1 MGRLAVYKFAYFLS
15 ILFTIFILGL
25 SIFAYFS
32 GKINPVENMFATYV
46 ALSKPILV
54 VVNTILFTYWLIR
67 LRYWLWIPLTGLM
80 VNYEYITSMY
90 QIYNPTKYANENRLK
105 IVTYNVHSFG
115 NEITGFS
122 AKEFAEMMNKE
133 DLQNT
138 YAKTFPYSF
147 IPEGLS
153 QAIYSRYPIKQSQ
166 TIEFPNTNNGAIWAD
181 LDVKGMTIRIINV
194 HMQTTNFDRMRSK
207 AAQAR
212 GAQDEEQERAIY
224 LDYSDNFR
232 ENTVRRAGQA
242 EQISSL
248 INATEYPLIVCGD
261 FNDPPGTFTY
271 ETLKSGL
278 KDGFQT
284 AGEGYGATYRGVHH
298 LLRIDYLFH
307 STLLEGIKY
316 KVIPYDMSDHNPVY
330 LEVGL

>member
-32 GKINPVENMFATYV
+32 GKINPVENMFAAYV

-133 DLQNT
+133 ETDVLCFQEYRGNGDFTEQDLQ
-138 YAKTFPYSF
+138 
-147 IPEGLS
+147 
-153 QAIYSRYPIKQSQ
+153 
-166 TIEFPNTNNGAIWAD
+166 NTNNGAIWAD

-284 AGEGYGATYRGVHH
+284 AGEGYGATYRGFHH

>member
-1 MGRLAVYKFAYFLS
+1 
-15 ILFTIFILGL
+15 
-25 SIFAYFS
+25 
-32 GKINPVENMFATYV
+32 
-46 ALSKPILV
+46 
-54 VVNTILFTYWLIR
+54 
-67 LRYWLWIPLTGLM
+67 
-80 VNYEYITSMY
+80 
-90 QIYNPTKYANENRLK
+90 
-105 IVTYNVHSFG
+105 
-115 NEITGFS
+115 
-122 AKEFAEMMNKE
+122 MMNKE
-133 DLQNT
+133 LTDVLCFQEYICNGDFTEQDLQNT

-212 GAQDEEQERAIY
+212 GEQDEEQERGIY
-224 LDYSDNFR
+224 LGYSDNFR